1 VTIIGLAVVWD
12 DEAVVLAATGGSR
25 CGLLRMITKQQYRK
39 LMSEYQTTGNL
50 TVSALKADVS
60 RPTARKYV
68 VAAQPPNELQAK
80 HSWRTRKDPLLEIW
94 PQAEKL
100 LAEAPELEAKALF
113 EYLWE
118 RSPWTVQPKQLRT
131 FQRRVK
137 QWRLQRGP
145 DQEVFFPQDWAAGR
159 AMQLD
164 WTNAD
169 ELAVTIAGQP
179 YPHLLCHCVLPH
191 SNWEWAT
198 CCVSESLL
206 SLREGLQSGL
216 HRLGKVPRELRV
228 DNSSAAT
235 HQVHTAGPE
244 REFNEQFV
252 SLCAHYGLVP
262 HTIGIGCPNEN
273 GDVESSNGHLKRRL
287 RQHLLLR
294 GSRDFA
300 SEAAYERFLETVLE
314 RGNQSRRAALAA
326 ELALMQPLPPTRLS
340 EYDEVTC
347 RVGSASTIRVKK
359 MGYSVPARL
368 IGQLLKAEV
377 YEREIKLYSGRE
389 LLLSLPR
396 QPGVRG
402 VVLDYRHVIDHLLR
416 KPGAF
421 AGYRYREQLF
431 PSRLWREAYDHLV
444 AKEGPRRG
452 VVEYLRLLKLASEV
466 GLSDVEVMLADF
478 LSPPFPAWSVAELR
492 RMLQP
497 SLRSPLVLAELQ
509 PEHRSYDAL
518 LRPSQE
524 VAYAG

>member
-1 VTIIGLAVVWD
+1 MTIIGLAVVWD
-12 DEAVVLAATGGSR
+12 DVAVVLAATGGSR
-25 CGLLRMITKQQYRK
+25 CGLLQMITKQQYRK
-39 LMSEYQTTGNL
+39 LMSEYQATGNL
-50 TVSALKADVS
+50 TITALKADVS

-68 VAAQPPNELQAK
+68 VAAQPPNELQEK
-80 HSWRTRKDPLLEIW
+80 HTWRTRKDCLVEIW
-94 PQAEKL
+94 PQAEQL
-100 LAEAPELEAKALF
+100 LAESPELEAKALF

-118 RSPWTVQPKQLRT
+118 GSPGAVQPQQLRT

-137 QWRLQRGP
+137 LWRLQQGP
-145 DQEVFFPQDWAAGR
+145 DKEVFFPQDWAAGR
-159 AMQLD
+159 ALQLD

-198 CCVSESLL
+198 RCLSESWL
-206 SLREGLQSGL
+206 SLRQGLQSGL

-235 HQVHTAGPE
+235 HRVGAAGPE
-244 REFNEQFV
+244 REFNEPFA

-262 HTIGIGCPNEN
+262 HTIGINCPNEN

-294 GSRDFA
+294 GSRDFE
-300 SEAAYERFLETVLE
+300 SEAAYERFLEQVLE
-314 RGNQSRRAALAA
+314 RGNQGRRESLAQ

-340 EYDEVTC
+340 EYDEVMC

-359 MGYSVPARL
+359 VGYSVPARL
-368 IGQLLKAEV
+368 IGQELKAEV

-396 QPGVRG
+396 QAGAQG

-421 AGYRYREQLF
+421 EGYRYREQLF
-431 PSRLWREAYDHLV
+431 PSRLLRAAYDHLV
-444 AKEGPRRG
+444 AQQGPRRG
-452 VVEYLRLLKLASEV
+452 AVEYLRLLKLASEV
-466 GLSDVEVMLADF
+466 GQSDVEVMLADY
-478 LSPPFPAWSVAELR
+478 LSPPFPAWSVEALR
-492 RMLQP
+492 RILQP
-497 SLRSPLVLAELQ
+497 SLRSPLELAELQ
-509 PEHRSYDAL
+509 PECRSYDAL
-518 LRPSQE
+518 LSPSQE
-524 VAYAG
+524 VADAR